1 LERGKVLYNS
11 DHFKMEGQGRSTVQ
25 WALHPFECPL
35 FEIYG
40 ILSLGYSKTGAGY
53 RILRRN
59 PEFSNIHVTMS
70 GRGEALIGGRWQV
83 ISEGMAILSP
93 RGVLHGTR
101 AIQRTPWEFCWI
113 CYSESEG
120 EPKKVSV
127 REPTV
132 VPIDPKPLT
141 WAILSLYKE
150 SQQSRQR
157 PVLDA
162 LVQLVHWYTQR
173 ISSPRNAPP
182 VLWKLWEDIIQAPG
196 QEWTVETMADR
207 MNVSPRHLLRL
218 CKRELGRSPHEQL
231 ASIRLTRASS
241 LLQTSDMTLQ
251 TIAETVG
258 YQDAFSLS
266 KAFKSWSGLSPRE
279 YRAVLGREPPSAQ
292 TAPSFQ

>member
-1 LERGKVLYNS
+1 LERSKVLYNS
-11 DHFKMEGQGRSTVQ
+11 DHFKMEGQAGSTVQ

-35 FEIYG
+35 FETYW
-40 ILSLGYSKTGAGY
+40 ILSLGYSKSGAGY
-53 RILRRN
+53 RIVRRN

-113 CYSESEG
+113 CFSESED

-132 VPIDPKPLT
+132 VPIDPKLLT

-150 SQQSRQR
+150 SQQSPRQR

-173 ISSPRNAPP
+173 ISSPQNAPP
-182 VLWKLWEDIIQAPG
+182 VLWKLWEDVIQAPG
-196 QEWTVETMADR
+196 REWTVETMADR

-218 CKRELGRSPHEQL
+218 RPR
-231 ASIRLTRASS
+231 RVSS
-241 LLQTSDMTLQ
+241 RVVPCRTNHC
-251 TIAETVG
+251 
-258 YQDAFSLS
+258 
-266 KAFKSWSGLSPRE
+266 
-279 YRAVLGREPPSAQ
+279 
-292 TAPSFQ
+292 